1 MVVETIGLTTTLY
14 IGNIYEKK
22 DQSGTITEKKT
33 YYAGSLRVAVSTK
46 VGAGSWE
53 VNFLL
58 SDHLGST
65 SITTDDSGDTV
76 SEMRYSP
83 WGSVR
88 FADGLSPTEFT
99 YTGQLSI
106 SYISLVYL

>member
-1 MVVETIGLTTTLY
+1 VQ
-14 IGNIYEKK
+14 NEK
-22 DQSGTITEKKT
+22 G
-33 YYAGSLRVAVSTK
+33 STK
-46 VGAGSWE
+46 VGAGSWD

-88 FADGLSPTEFT
+88 FAEGLSPTDIGFHDHLRKV
-99 YTGQLSI
+99 Q
-106 SYISLVYL
+106 